1 MGGGG
6 DGMQE
11 CGSFGAEVRRERSME
26 TPVIAPKKTSTLES
40 KVRRL
45 TLTLGPNPRRVLL
58 RPFIPSLIVKPLPAH
73 EPNPRV
79 VSLYSRVMHLD
90 ERAVRAKLD
99 EVFSDFHER
108 HQRIHDIFEARF
120 EQVRHLLPTD
130 RQLSEARRL
139 LLGSYFTNEYSLES
153 TALFN
158 PGIIPAPDQ
167 SGVPKG
173 DLRFIVSLRATGEG
187 HISSITF
194 RSGIVGMNGE
204 IRMDPVSRFVHQS
217 RPHPAAK
224 YELRTFRRKLVEM
237 GVEREAVEVAT
248 MGLPEQFLM
257 SELVEI
263 VRRLR
268 CNPEDPAVC
277 RAAERA
283 LLLAQS
289 NYTVRFREGLDIS
302 EKILFP
308 YAPSEVN
315 GIEDARFVR
324 FIEDDGSTSYMATY
338 TAYDGNVV
346 LPQMLHTRDFHEFA
360 IYTLNGPAI
369 RNKGLAM
376 FPRKINGLYAMLGR
390 QDGENIHIMFSEHLH
405 FWYESKILIRPSMP
419 WEFVQMGNCGSPIET
434 EAGWLVITHGVGPMR
449 KYCLGAALLD
459 RNDPS
464 RVIGRLK
471 YPLLR
476 PGTDEREGYV
486 PNVLYSCGA
495 LIHGGNLVL
504 PYAVSD
510 TSSRFAIVP
519 VADLLRELLRR

>member
-1 MGGGG
+1 MP
-6 DGMQE
+6 M
-11 CGSFGAEVRRERSME
+11 SLA
-26 TPVIAPKKTSTLES
+26 S

-45 TLTLGPNPRRVLL
+45 PLTLGPNPSRVLL
-58 RPFIPSLIVKPLPAH
+58 RAFIPSLVVKPLPTH
-73 EPNPRV
+73 EPNLRV
-79 VSLYSRVMHLD
+79 ASLYARVMHLD
-90 ERAVRAKLD
+90 ERAAKARLD

-120 EQVRHLLPTD
+120 EQLRHLLPTD
-130 RQLSEARRL
+130 RQLSETRRL

-167 SGVPKG
+167 TGVPDG
-173 DLRFIVSLRATGEG
+173 ALRFIVSLRATGEG

-194 RSGIVGMNGE
+194 RSGIVGADGE
-204 IRMDPVSRFVHQS
+204 IHIDPVSRFVHQP
-217 RPHPAAK
+217 RPHPAAR
-224 YELRTFRRKLVEM
+224 YEVHTFRRKLVEM
-237 GVEREAVEVAT
+237 GVEREAVEAAT
-248 MGLPEQFLM
+248 RGLPTQFLM
-257 SELVEI
+257 SDLVAI

-268 CNPEDPAVC
+268 CNPEDPSVC
-277 RAAERA
+277 RAGEKA
-283 LLLAQS
+283 LLLAQA
-289 NYTVRFREGLDIS
+289 NYTVRFRDGLDIS

-308 YAPSEVN
+308 YAPSEIN

-324 FIEDDGSTSYMATY
+324 FQQDDGSSTYMATY

-346 LPQMLHTRDFHEFA
+346 LPQMLHTGDFHEFA

-369 RNKGLAM
+369 RNKGLAL

-390 QDGENIHIMFSEHLH
+390 QDGENIHLMFSEHLH
-405 FWYESKILIRPSMP
+405 FWYESHILMRPSQP
-419 WEFVQMGNCGSPIET
+419 WEFVQLGNCGSPLET

-459 RNDPS
+459 LNDPS
-464 RVIGRLK
+464 RVIGRLRE
-471 YPLLR
+471 PLLR
-476 PGTDEREGYV
+476 PGPDEREGYV
-486 PNVLYSCGA
+486 PNVVYSCGA
-495 LIHGGNLVL
+495 LIHAGNLVL

-519 VADLLRELLRR
+519 LNDLLHELLRP

>member
-1 MGGGG
+1 M
-6 DGMQE
+6 E
-11 CGSFGAEVRRERSME
+11 PSVRKHPLSL
-26 TPVIAPKKTSTLES
+26 LES

-45 TLTLGPNPRRVLL
+45 ALTLGPNPRRVLL
-58 RPFIPSLIVKPLPAH
+58 RPFIPSLIVKPLPSH

-90 ERAVRAKLD
+90 ERGVKAKLE

-130 RQLSEARRL
+130 RELSEARRL

-158 PGIIPAPDQ
+158 PGIMPAPDQ
-167 SGVPKG
+167 SGVPEG
-173 DLRFIVSLRATGEG
+173 ALRFIVSLRATGEG

-194 RSGIVGMNGE
+194 RSGLVDREGDV
-204 IRMDPVSRFVHQS
+204 RMDPVSRFVHQP
-217 RPHPAAK
+217 RPHPAAR
-224 YELRTFRRKLVEM
+224 YELRTFRKKLVEM
-237 GVEREAVEVAT
+237 GVEPVAVDAAT
-248 MGLPEQFLM
+248 RGLPDHFLM
-257 SELVEI
+257 SELVAI
-263 VRRLR
+263 VRRVR
-268 CNPEDPAVC
+268 CNPEDPSVC
-277 RAAERA
+277 RAAEQA

-289 NYTVRFREGLDIS
+289 NYTVRFRDGLDIS

-324 FIEDDGSTSYMATY
+324 FVDDDGSATYLATY
-338 TAYDGNVV
+338 TAYDGNLVM
-346 LPQMLHTRDFHEFA
+346 PQMLHTRDFHEFN
-360 IYTLNGPAI
+360 ITTLNGPAI
-369 RNKGLAM
+369 RNKGLAL

-390 QDGENIHIMFSEHLH
+390 QDGENIHLMFSEHLH
-405 FWYESKILIRPSMP
+405 FWHESQILMRPSLP
-419 WEFVQMGNCGSPIET
+419 WEFVQIGNCGSPLET

-471 YPLLR
+471 HPLLR

-519 VADLLRELLRR
+519 MADLLRELLRR